1 MRSFGTLRPGKLTLH
16 RKVGIGLCAALLLV
30 AWFSVLTSVSLAAFY
45 VCCGLIDISRQPHL
59 DRGMLRRYFI
69 KPSIDTWLCAPVN
82 LFFDLISPKSP
93 LHYQMSDLPEKCQQ
107 ELRSVLQ
114 AFDAH
119 REEIAARC
127 LAPASRSMLFY
138 RWYDQDLER
147 SIPEFNQNFSYIKT
161 IGVSTLGPR
170 TETSTH
176 FGPLR
181 ITCRA
186 LYSFVPIESS
196 EAYIDL
202 IGITRNTWKTD
213 PLFIFDDTL
222 LHHSVNNTDQPR
234 PCAFIDLIR
243 PSYAHWLCERAVDLV
258 GIILAGKAKRIFYRK
273 WTFVN

>member
-1 MRSFGTLRPGKLTLH
+1 MRSFGIFTPGKLTIH
-16 RKVGIGLCAALLLV
+16 RKVGIGVCAALLVV
-30 AWFSVLTSVSLAAFY
+30 AWFSVRASISFAVFY
-45 VCCGLIDISRQPHL
+45 LCCGLLDISRQPGL
-59 DRGMLRRYFI
+59 NLGMLRRYFV

-82 LFFDLISPKSP
+82 LFFDLVSPKSP
-93 LHYQMSDLPEKCQQ
+93 LRYRMGDLPEKCQQ
-107 ELRSVLQ
+107 ELRSVLEV
-114 AFDAH
+114 FDTR

-127 LAPASRSMLFY
+127 QASASRSMLFY
-138 RWYDQDLER
+138 KWYNQDLER
-147 SIPEFNQNFSYIKT
+147 SIPEFNQEFSYIKT
-161 IGVSTLGPR
+161 IGVSTLGPH

-186 LYSFVPIESS
+186 LYSFVPIDSS

-202 IGITRNTWKTD
+202 VGMTRNTWKTD

-222 LHHSVNNTDQPR
+222 LHHSVNNTGQPR

-258 GIILAGKAKRIFYRK
+258 GIALSGRAKRIFYKK
-273 WTFVN
+273 WTFVD